1 MATDRDLEL
10 LDDYLSDKLE
20 GADKADFEARLEA
33 DASLRNELAI
43 QRELIS
49 GLKSARVAELKS
61 MLNQAVIP
69 PASGSSM
76 IAKFAAWVIAAAV
89 VGLGSYYLWQQSEE
103 PAIADESA
111 VVTEDASVQS
121 EEQTDISSLEATP
134 DELQSQE
141 EGAADT
147 EVEQANENAVDSD
160 QKVQSV
166 PDTRVETPQES
177 SPVIQ
182 PDVTPYDPTKEL
194 EAGNGRPE
202 PIDELG
208 DDYASVSSIT
218 VEVVDTGKK
227 NDFHY
232 QFKEGKLYLLGSFEK
247 DLYEI
252 MEFFNDNKRTVF
264 LYYNSGFYLLDESKV
279 VPTPLSAITDTELLQ
294 KLRNYR
300 EK

>member
-1 MATDRDLEL
+1 MATDKDLEL

-20 GADKADFEARLEA
+20 GAEKADFEARLEA
-33 DASLRNELAI
+33 DASLRNEIAI
-43 QRELIS
+43 QRELIN
-49 GLKSARVAELKS
+49 GLKSARIAELKS

-76 IAKFAAWVIAAAV
+76 VAKFTAWAVAAVV
-89 VGLGSYYLWQQSEE
+89 VGLGSWYLLQQSDD
-103 PAIADESA
+103 PAVADEST
-111 VVTEDASVQS
+111 VVTEDAGVQAK
-121 EEQTDISSLEATP
+121 EQSDISDTEATP
-134 DELQSQE
+134 DNAQSQE
-141 EGAADT
+141 EVTETEAAPED
-147 EVEQANENAVDSD
+147 EDAIAREQEE
-160 QKVQSV
+160 QSV
-166 PDTRVETPQES
+166 PDNRAEIPQQS

-208 DDYASVSSIT
+208 DAQTSGSSIA
-218 VEVVDTGKK
+218 VEVVDSDRK

-232 QFKEGKLYLLGSFEK
+232 QFKDGKLYLLGSFEK

-264 LYYNSGFYLLDESKV
+264 LYYNSGFYLLDESKAE
-279 VPTPLSAITDTELLQ
+279 PTPLSAITDAELLQ

>member
-20 GADKADFEARLEA
+20 GAEKDDFEARLEA

-43 QRELIS
+43 QRELIG

-69 PASGSSM
+69 PASGSSI
-76 IAKFAAWVIAAAV
+76 IAKFGAWVIAVAV
-89 VGLGSYYLWQQSEE
+89 VGLGSYYLWQQSDE

-111 VVTEDASVQS
+111 TVTEDAGVQAG
-121 EEQTDISSLEATP
+121 EQTDIAPAEAAP
-134 DELQSQE
+134 DELQPQ
-141 EGAADT
+141 EGASAT
-147 EVEQANENAVDSD
+147 EQHGDEDAIDR
-160 QKVQSV
+160 VQSEQNV
-166 PDTRVETPQES
+166 QENRAETPQES

-182 PDVTPYDPTKEL
+182 PEVTPYDPTKEL

-208 DDYASVSSIT
+208 DNHAAESSIA

-232 QFKEGKLYLLGSFEK
+232 QFKDGKLYLLGSFEK

-279 VPTPLSAITDTELLQ
+279 EPTPLSAISDTELLK
-294 KLRNYR
+294 KLRDYR

>member
-1 MATDRDLEL
+1 MATDKDLEL
-10 LDDYLSDKLE
+10 LDDYLSGKLE
-20 GADKADFEARLEA
+20 GTEKADFEARLEA
-33 DASLRNELAI
+33 DASLRNEMAI

-49 GLKSARVAELKS
+49 GLKSARIAELKS

-69 PASGSSM
+69 PSSGSSAV
-76 IAKFAAWVIAAAV
+76 AKLTAWIVAAAV
-89 VGLGSYYLWQQSEE
+89 VGIGSWYLLQQGDDTTVTD
-103 PAIADESA
+103 PA
-111 VVTEDASVQS
+111 VVTEDAGDQV
-121 EEQTDISSLEATP
+121 EEQSGITDTDAAPEAETSP
-134 DELQSQE
+134 SES
-141 EGAADT
+141 AADT
-147 EVEQANENAVDSD
+147 EAA
-160 QKVQSV
+160 
-166 PDTRVETPQES
+166 PPAETPGDRERGDQTVQDNRAEIPRQS

-208 DDYASVSSIT
+208 ESLSSGSSIA

-232 QFKEGKLYLLGSFEK
+232 QFKDGKLYLLGSFEK

-264 LYYNSGFYLLDESKV
+264 LYYNSGFYLLDESKAE
-279 VPTPLSAITDTELLQ
+279 PTPLSAITDTELLQ

>member
-20 GADKADFEARLEA
+20 GVEKAEFEARLEA
-33 DASLRNELAI
+33 DASLRNEMSI

-69 PASGSSM
+69 PASGTSTV
-76 IAKFAAWVIAAAV
+76 AKFTAWLVAAAV

-103 PAIADESA
+103 PAIQDESA
-111 VVTEDASVQS
+111 VVTEDAGVQV
-121 EEQTDISSLEATP
+121 EEQTDLSTEATP
-134 DELQSQE
+134 DVLKSQE
-141 EGAADT
+141 DEAAAIEADQTDELAADRAQT
-147 EVEQANENAVDSD
+147 E
-160 QKVQSV
+160 QSV
-166 PDTRVETPQES
+166 PDNRAETPQQS

-182 PDVTPYDPTKEL
+182 PDVTPYDPTKEP

-202 PIDELG
+202 PIKELG
-208 DDYASVSSIT
+208 DIHASGSSIA
-218 VEVVDTGKK
+218 VEVVDTGRK

-232 QFKEGKLYLLGSFEK
+232 QFKEGKLFLLGSFER

-279 VPTPLSAITDTELLQ
+279 EPTPLDAITDTELLK